1 MENIKCFENFLQE
14 EDMKTCNQ
22 FLNTPNWLFGNK
34 SNIFDKTSIK
44 FWHLNLDENDFFSI
58 YLKYKIEIAT
68 GKKFALKTVYAN
80 GQTFGQDGSFHK
92 DSVEDNHWTFCLY
105 ICQFDDNPINM
116 DSIGGN
122 IQFKMPEIKPF
133 LINIEPLS
141 NRAILFPSNYLH
153 RGLSFNRFI
162 SELRICVAW
171 KLQEI
176 N

>member
-1 MENIKCFENFLQE
+1 
-14 EDMKTCNQ
+14 
-22 FLNTPNWLFGNK
+22 
-34 SNIFDKTSIK
+34 
-44 FWHLNLDENDFFSI
+44 
-58 YLKYKIEIAT
+58 
-68 GKKFALKTVYAN
+68 
-80 GQTFGQDGSFHK
+80 
-92 DSVEDNHWTFCLY
+92 
-105 ICQFDDNPINM
+105 M